1 VKKYILKRV
10 LQALVCLIGVT
21 LIVFYLTRVS
31 GDPVL
36 LMVPPEAT
44 KADIQAMRVSLG
56 LDKPV
61 YHQYAS
67 FLFQAIRLDLGKSI
81 RWNRPT
87 VDLFWERFPNTLT
100 LALAAMAF
108 AVLLGIPMGIL
119 AAKGVGKGMDNLAK
133 IFALLGQGMPVFW
146 VGLILILIFSV
157 KLKILPTSGI
167 GGWQH
172 LILPSVTLGWFFAAS
187 FTRMSR
193 SAMLDVLDSEY
204 IKMARIMGL
213 RESAVIWKYGLKN
226 AAIPILTLGAVNFAM
241 LLNGAVVVET
251 VFNWPGV
258 GKLIL
263 DGILARDFPVVQACV
278 LFSSVFYIFTNLA
291 VDLLYGYIDP
301 RIRYQ

>member
-1 VKKYILKRV
+1 MKKYILKRIWQS
-10 LQALVCLIGVT
+10 LICLIGVT
-21 LIVFYLTRVS
+21 LIVFYMTRIS

-44 KADIQAMRVSLG
+44 QADIQAMRVSLG

-61 YHQYAS
+61 YRQYAT
-67 FLFQAIRLDLGKSI
+67 FLSQAVRLDLGKSI

-100 LALAAMAF
+100 LALAAMAL
-108 AVLLGIPMGIL
+108 AVFLGIPMGIL
-119 AAKGVGKGMDNLAK
+119 AAKGVGKWVDTVAK
-133 IFALLGQGMPVFW
+133 VFALLGQGMPVFW
-146 VGLILILIFSV
+146 VGLILIIIFSV
-157 KLKILPTSGI
+157 KLKVLPTSGI

-172 LILPSVTLGWFFAAS
+172 LVMPAVTLGWFFAAS
-187 FTRMSR
+187 FTRISR
-193 SAMLDVLDSEY
+193 SAMLDVMDSEY

-213 RESAVIWKYGLKN
+213 RELAVVWKYGLKN

-258 GKLIL
+258 GKLML
-263 DGILARDFPVVQACV
+263 DGIFSRDFPLVQACV
-278 LFSSVFYIFTNLA
+278 LFSSVFYIFINLV
-291 VDLLYGYIDP
+291 VDILYGYIDP
-301 RIRYQ
+301 RIRF

>member
-1 VKKYILKRV
+1 VKRYILKR
-10 LQALVCLIGVT
+10 LVQSLFCLVGVT
-21 LIVFYLTRVS
+21 LIVFYLTRIS

-61 YHQYAS
+61 YSQYAA
-67 FLFQAIRLDLGKSI
+67 FLSQAVRLDLGRSI

-100 LALAAMAF
+100 LAMAAMAF
-108 AVLLGIPMGIL
+108 AVFLGIPMGLL
-119 AAKGVGKGMDNLAK
+119 AARGVGGWIDNIAK
-133 IFALLGQGMPVFW
+133 VFALLGQGMPVFW

-167 GGWQH
+167 GDWRH
-172 LILPSVTLGWFFAAS
+172 LVMPAVTLGWFFAAS
-187 FTRMSR
+187 FTRLSR
-193 SAMLDVLDSEY
+193 SAMLDVMDSEY

-213 RESAVIWKYGLKN
+213 RELTVIGKYGLKN

-263 DGILARDFPVVQACV
+263 DGIFARDFPVVQTCV
-278 LFSSVFYIFTNLA
+278 LIASVFYIFINLV
-291 VDLLYGYIDP
+291 VDILYGYIDP